1 MDEINTEAPTV
12 MLGGYV
18 NNGDIEKSL
27 SLFKV
32 LPIKDVTS
40 WTTIIHGL
48 MQNGQERTALE
59 LLFEKKLGQ
68 IFDEV
73 HAYTEKVGHNLDVP
87 LRSLIIDMYFLTACS
102 HSGLLEEGRGYFE
115 LVREVYG
122 IKPGIEHFACMVG
135 LYGRRGRLDEI
146 KQFIY
151 QNGIS
156 NVTSVWT
163 TILSSF
169 RLHRNVELGKWTWEE
184 LLRLFPNDSTP
195 YVLLS
200 NICADEGRWTEA
212 ANISSQIRK
221 RRLKKVPGQSW
232 I

>member
-73 HAYTEKVGHNLDVP
+73 TFSIALRVHAYTEKVGHNLDVP
-87 LRSLIIDMYFLTACS
+87 LRSLIIDMYCKCESLGDATLIFEGGKDTRVALWTS
-102 HSGLLEEGRGYFE
+102 MISGLPANGRGKEAVNLFNLMINE
-115 LVREVYG
+115 G
-122 IKPGIEHFACMVG
+122 INQTK
-135 LYGRRGRLDEI
+135 
-146 KQFIY
+146 
-151 QNGIS
+151 
-156 NVTSVWT
+156 
-163 TILSSF
+163 
-169 RLHRNVELGKWTWEE
+169 
-184 LLRLFPNDSTP
+184 
-195 YVLLS
+195 
-200 NICADEGRWTEA
+200 
-212 ANISSQIRK
+212 
-221 RRLKKVPGQSW
+221 
-232 I
+232 